1 MDRLVEENSFYYAAK
16 WEWYAEASYSFFE
29 LSCRFC
35 AYLAYEFGSLSDLV
49 YVGTSALKELSFCR
63 FEYLSKLAEG
73 AG

>member
-29 LSCRFC
+29 LSWRFW

-49 YVGTSALKELSFCR
+49 
-63 FEYLSKLAEG
+63 
-73 AG
+73 